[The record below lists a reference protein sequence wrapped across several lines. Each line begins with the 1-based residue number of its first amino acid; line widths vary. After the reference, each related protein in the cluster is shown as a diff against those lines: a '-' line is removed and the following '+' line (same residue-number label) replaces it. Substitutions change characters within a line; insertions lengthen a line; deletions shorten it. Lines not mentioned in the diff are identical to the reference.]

1 MTKNLQLFAPLKLC
15 LFIIYF
21 FSTNTVYS
29 SPSNDP
35 QAENKKILILHSY
48 HEGYNWTDR
57 IMEGI
62 NSVFKQENV
71 ELFVNYMD
79 TKRCVN
85 EDYFSLLYQI
95 YKQKYAQVQFD
106 AILSTDD
113 HALNFL
119 LHYKEDLFPDVPLVF
134 CGINDFQP
142 EQIKNHK
149 NITGTFETYDV
160 FGTIHLIRKLH
171 PNLSSIAV
179 INDASIS
186 GQAFLNRVNRVEQS
200 LKDSLLIEHLSN
212 LSRDSLQIRLSQL
225 PKGCAVIWGIYIKTP
240 SGKVLTHKESINL
253 VKQSTK
259 LPVYCIWDVVGSGVI
274 GGKITSPFYQGEK
287 ASKSVMQILAGKDI
301 SKMEISG
308 SPMIYKFDHSMLKK
322 YDISEDDLPSNR
334 IIINKDDSIYEQYK
348 SLIWTTAI
356 IISVLMSIILG
367 LSHLLKKISATSK
380 KLTLANHELEIAKD
394 KAEESDRLK
403 TSFLANLS
411 HEIRTPMN
419 GIVGFTELL
428 EFKNISAEKQR
439 KYINM
444 IKLSSQR
451 MLELINNLVDI
462 SRIETNQI
470 EIIKSGTN
478 LSEVMQNMYHFFLP
492 IAQKK
497 NLNLRY
503 SIDFS
508 QEFPLINTDQTKLEQ
523 VISNLLINAIKFTQY
538 GEIEL
543 ACKMANNLLTFSVS
557 DTGVGID
564 ESMHQIIFKR
574 FRHAENKSTKTEEG
588 SGLGLAISKSIVE
601 LMGGEI
607 RVESELNRGSK
618 FIFTLPFEEA
628 LENENQEQNSKLT
641 SSK

>member
-48 HEGYNWTDR
+48 HEGFNWTDR

-62 NSVFKQENV
+62 NSVFEQENV

-79 TKRCVN
+79 TKRLVD

-95 YKQKYAQVQFD
+95 YKQKYAKLQFD
-106 AILSTDD
+106 AILSSDD

-119 LHYKEDLFPDVPLVF
+119 LHYKEDLFPGVPLVF

-142 EQIKNHK
+142 ERIENHK

-160 FGTIHLIRKLH
+160 LGTINLIRKLH

-186 GQAFLNRVNRVEQS
+186 GQAFLNRVNRAEQI
-200 LKDSLLIEHLSN
+200 LKDSLQIEYLSN
-212 LSRDSLQIRLSQL
+212 LSKDSLQIRLSQL
-225 PKGCAVIWGIYIKTP
+225 PKNCAVIWGIYIQTP
-240 SGKVLTHKESINL
+240 SGNVLTHKESINL

-259 LPVYCIWDVVGSGVI
+259 LPVYCIWDVVESGVI

-287 ASKSVMQILAGKDI
+287 ASKMIMQILAGEDI

-308 SPMIYKFDHSMLKK
+308 SPMIYKFDHTMLKK

-334 IIINKDDSIYEQYK
+334 VIINKDVSIYEQYK

-367 LSHLLKKISATSK
+367 LSHLLKKIRATSK
-380 KLTLANHELEIAKD
+380 KLTLANQELGIAKD

-428 EFKNISAEKQR
+428 EFKNISAEKQK

-444 IKLSSQR
+444 IKSSSQR

-470 EIIKSGTN
+470 EIIKSSTKLN
-478 LSEVMQNMYHFFLP
+478 EVIENMYHFFLP

-497 NLNLRY
+497 NLKLRY
-503 SIDFS
+503 TVDSLN
-508 QEFPLINTDQTKLEQ
+508 EFPLINTDQTKLEQ

-543 ACKMANNLLTFSVS
+543 ACKMENNLLTFSVS

-564 ESMHQIIFKR
+564 ESMHHIIFER

-607 RVESELNRGSK
+607 RVESELNKGSK
-618 FIFTLPFEEA
+618 FIFTLPFEEV
-628 LENENQEQNSKLT
+628 LENQKQNS
-641 SSK
+641 SSSQVSE